1 MSKPT
6 ILWRTEWDNGA
17 PTHVVTLS
25 NTQSQQREE
34 LERIVDNEGFIR
46 EGDRWRPT
54 EGAKLHGLFEAVR
67 ALGFVMEFERED
79 ESAPFDLQRLN
90 LKPETREKLEATSN
104 VRLDD
109 LAGYCP
115 VQAEGQFDGLYF
127 YFRARGSHW
136 RFEAGGNESGTKGAT
151 WWHEEYWPN
160 TTGFEAGYMDDED
173 AIRSI
178 LKSVEKFRTEDRT
191 RFEKGHPE
199 YERTTLEGWSL
210 DVLSLSRV
218 VRRLGISGREVIER
232 AKAYGIELPYFADL
246 ELKALDGKPGTVFAF
261 DKTRGIWTD
270 MADEDD

>member
-6 ILWRTEWDNGA
+6 VHWRTEWDNGA

-25 NTQSQQREE
+25 HTQSQQRDE
-34 LERIVDNEGFIR
+34 LERTVDNEGFIR
-46 EGDRWRPT
+46 DGDEWRPT
-54 EGAKLHGLFEAVR
+54 VGATLHSLFEAIR
-67 ALGFVMEFERED
+67 AIGFVLEFERDD
-79 ESAPFDLQRLN
+79 ENAPFDLQRLK
-90 LKPETREKLEATSN
+90 LKSETREKLETISN

-136 RFEAGGNESGTKGAT
+136 RFEAGGNESGTKRAT

-191 RFEKGHPE
+191 RFRKGHPE

-218 VRRLGISGREVIER
+218 VRRLGISGHEAIER

-246 ELKALDGKPGTVFAF
+246 ELKALETDTGKVVAL
-261 DKTRGIWTD
+261 DKDKGIWTD
-270 MADEDD
+270 LPDEDE